1 MKQLRFVSLSFYRLK
16 LRYQQNL
23 AGRRLAILV
32 LPTTS
37 WPEISQHDAEV
48 LTAVNTIA
56 AGDLVLEPQVAGHA
70 AAMFLV
76 LSDPAIFEFENAPPK
91 SQAWLEERFARLE
104 SRHSAN
110 GHEQWLN
117 WVIRLPSGELAGY
130 VQATVT
136 REFVAY
142 VAYELASKFWR
153 RGIGSIA
160 VGAML
165 TELGAIYRV
174 KTFVAILTARNARS
188 MAFLRHLGFSVE
200 PPAGLTPVEHESD
213 ELVMYKGHV
222 SGQNAG

>member
-1 MKQLRFVSLSFYRLK
+1 L
-16 LRYQQNL
+16 NT
-23 AGRRLAILV
+23 LV
-32 LPTTS
+32 
-37 WPEISQHDAEV
+37 
-48 LTAVNTIA
+48 
-56 AGDLVLEPQVAGHA
+56 AGDLVLEPQVAAHA
-70 AAMFLV
+70 AAMFPV
-76 LSDPAIFEFENAPPK
+76 LSDPAIYEFENAPPA
-91 SQAWLEERFARLE
+91 SQAWLEQRFAKLE
-104 SRHSAN
+104 TRQSAN

-136 REFVAY
+136 GEFVAC

-160 VGAML
+160 VGAMI
-165 TELGAIYRV
+165 TELGANYGV
-174 KTFVAILTARNARS
+174 KTFVAILKARNVRS